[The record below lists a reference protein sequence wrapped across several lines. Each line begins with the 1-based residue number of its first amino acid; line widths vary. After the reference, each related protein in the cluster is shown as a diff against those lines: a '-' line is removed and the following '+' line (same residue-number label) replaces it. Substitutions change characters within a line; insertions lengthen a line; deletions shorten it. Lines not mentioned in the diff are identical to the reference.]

1 MCVEIPEVRVGEPQ
15 VCGSTSVF
23 PLFAEIPPHGTLDY
37 LLFDE
42 ATAAGTLAVREV
54 PDDSRINRL
63 LAENVGDRPVLFVE
77 GEEVRGG
84 KQNRVLAV
92 SVLAAG
98 KSRTRLPVACVEP
111 GRWDCESREF
121 TSGSCSPPSL
131 RHVLKDEADYRQYR
145 LWTTIR
151 ERHRRLG
158 IRSPTGNMSDA
169 LESLR
174 EKALELSADLPYPE
188 GALGIAVA
196 MGEKVVG
203 IDLFDRAAT
212 MAKLWDRL
220 VQGLA
225 LDAATMREVTCRA
238 SGSDVTVKLYAVR
251 NMRWRQVEPV
261 GLGEA
266 YRAQDDDIL
275 ATALVAGG
283 TLIHLGM
290 SMPYME

>member
-1 MCVEIPEVRVGEPQ
+1 MCVEIPDVRVGEPQ
-15 VCGSTSVF
+15 VCGGVTAF
-23 PLFAEIPPHGTLDY
+23 PLFAECSSSLDY

-84 KQNRVLAV
+84 KQDRVLAV

-145 LWTTIR
+145 LWKTMR
-151 ERHRRLG
+151 RQLRRLG
-158 IRSPTGNMSDA
+158 IVSPTGNMSDGMDV
-169 LESLR
+169 LR
-174 EKALELSADLPYPE
+174 EAAEGLRRGLPYAE
-188 GALGIAVA
+188 GASGIAVA
-196 MGEKVVG
+196 LGGRVVG
-203 IDLFDRAAT
+203 IDLFDKPAI
-212 MAKLWDRL
+212 MAKLWDRV
-220 VQGLA
+220 VQGVA
-225 LDAATMREVTCRA
+225 IDAMEIQDSKCQAD
-238 SGSDVTVKLYAVR
+238 GNDVAVKLYMLKSVR
-251 NMRWRQVEPV
+251 WQRSGSV

-266 YRAQDDDIL
+266 YRRRGDDDTL

-283 TLIHLGM
+283 GLVHLSV
-290 SMPYME
+290 SMPT